1 MKTSKKLKKSKEVE
15 KPKKLKKLKSKK
27 SKEASG
33 SSFADIPD
41 NDFKK
46 KRVKSP
52 DGLSES
58 VTSLT
63 DFARD
68 RRRVQK
74 DQRIAALLQ
83 VADEIV
89 LDSQLDGEL
98 REFFVTSRDRKL
110 GTYAF
115 SGVDASF
122 TRPRRNQIAIAE
134 VLLTVQ
140 AHRDRVIDIQT
151 SLLGFNNKLQS
162 AKRIIT
168 ELLYE
173 RYPDELK
180 KRGALTVQGI
190 FIDAVLEPI
199 TEKREIVEM
208 YLKRVDIILKNLD
221 NSHFAFREVG
231 QIGNSIIARTEGGH
245 NVARG

>member
-1 MKTSKKLKKSKEVE
+1 MKKSVRTKDAE
-15 KPKKLKKLKSKK
+15 KPKKKKKK
-27 SKEASG
+27 VRDDG
-33 SSFADIPD
+33 DYSFADIPD
-41 NDFKK
+41 NDFKVNRK
-46 KRVKSP
+46 KSP

-74 DQRIAALLQ
+74 DKRIAALLE
-83 VADEIV
+83 VADEITIDAG
-89 LDSQLDGEL
+89 LDREL
-98 REFFVTSRDRKL
+98 RDFFVTSRDRKL
-110 GTYAF
+110 GTYSF

-122 TRPRRNQIAIAE
+122 SKPRRNQIAIAE

-151 SLLGFNNKLQS
+151 ALLGFNNKLQS

-180 KRGALTVQGI
+180 KRGALTVQSI

-199 TEKREIVEM
+199 TSKRDTAEM
-208 YLKRVDIILKNLD
+208 YLKRVDVILKNLD

-231 QIGNSIIARTEGGH
+231 QIGNSIIARTEGGYS
-245 NVARG
+245 VAKG